1 MWARKD
7 KDEGKKDAH
16 TGAQTNKPNDR
27 SVTDMDIFN
36 GKTLVLKDG
45 SEHAADKALGDA
57 KAVALYFSAHW
68 CPPCRMF
75 TPVLAEAYK
84 EMKEECAAPIEVV
97 FISSD
102 RSNADML
109 KYMEESHGA
118 WYAVKFGDAF
128 QQELKTKYG
137 VSSIPTLIV
146 IKRDGTVITANGR
159 NDIQAEGPRAFVK
172 WAGAA

>member
-1 MWARKD
+1 
-7 KDEGKKDAH
+7 
-16 TGAQTNKPNDR
+16 
-27 SVTDMDIFN
+27 MDIFN

-45 SEHAADKALGDA
+45 SEHAADKALGDS

-84 EMKEECAAPIEVV
+84 EMKEECAAPVEV
-97 FISSD
+97 
-102 RSNADML
+102 
-109 KYMEESHGA
+109 Y
-118 WYAVKFGDAF
+118 GDAF

-159 NDIQAEGPRAFVK
+159 SDIQAEGPRAFVK

>member
-1 MWARKD
+1 
-7 KDEGKKDAH
+7 
-16 TGAQTNKPNDR
+16 
-27 SVTDMDIFN
+27 MDIFK

-45 SEHAADKALGDA
+45 SEHPAEKALGDA

-84 EMKEECAAPIEVV
+84 EMKDECAAPVEVV

-109 KYMEESHGA
+109 KYMDESHGA
-118 WYAVKFGDAF
+118 WYAIKYGDTF

-137 VSSIPTLIV
+137 VSSIPTLII

-159 NDIQAEGPRAFVK
+159 TDIQAEGPRAFVK